1 MKRWQR
7 WSLVVVGAVAV
18 IALLRFTVLRPK
30 PIPVE
35 VVAVSRGV
43 VEDAVTNSQA
53 GTVMSRQRSR
63 VGAERAGRVVRIP
76 HREGAMVKQ
85 GELLVLLDTS
95 TSSTRLDLARRE
107 MQVAEATVAAARAGF
122 DLAKAD
128 FERTSSLFEQNVVS
142 QGEMDQAKSGYE
154 RAQAELAAAEA
165 GIARAR
171 ANVQLAQ
178 DDLDHMR
185 VVAPFDGTVAQR
197 LVEVGESVIPGQ
209 PVLEVVALNA
219 LYVSARIDEV
229 DIGRLRDAL
238 PARVTLDP
246 YRGEVWM
253 GEVARV
259 FPVVDDRLEQNRT
272 LEVEV
277 DIHMDASKPQPKPG
291 TSADV
296 VIVIDK
302 REAVLRVP
310 TFAVMEGKRVLVAR
324 KGKAVE
330 HDIVT
335 GLKNWEWTEVLEGV
349 AEGDQVITSVDRQ
362 GVREGA
368 LVKPASP
375 EGRQDKVAGAR
386 S

>member
-7 WSLVVVGAVAV
+7 WSLVLVGAVAV

-35 VVAVSRGV
+35 VVTVSRGV

-95 TSSTRLDLARRE
+95 TSATRLDLARRE
-107 MQVAEATVAAARAGF
+107 LQVAEATVAAARAGF
-122 DLAKAD
+122 DLSKAD
-128 FERTSSLFEQNVVS
+128 YERTSSLFQQNVVS

-165 GIARAR
+165 GIGRAR

-178 DDLDHMR
+178 DDVDHMR

-229 DIGRLRDAL
+229 DIGRLRDSL

-246 YRGEVWM
+246 YRGEVWT
-253 GEVARV
+253 GAVARV

-277 DIHMDASKPQPKPG
+277 DIHIDQSKPQPKPG

-302 REAVLRVP
+302 REDVLRVP
-310 TFAVMEGKRVLVAR
+310 TFAVMEGRRVLVAR

-368 LVKPASP
+368 LVEPAPP
-375 EGRQDKVAGAR
+375 EEEASKVAGAR